1 MGLNAKRAA
10 VTALAADLAVIPE
23 CARASRL
30 RDEPGVSSH
39 WRGSNDA
46 KGLGVFGFNGWTV
59 EPLDE
64 SDLLPWTT
72 PVTVIDPAG
81 LQRFTLVAVW
91 TGTPGKRH
99 GRPGYAA
106 QVAAVVERWDPELAR
121 GVVVLAGDFNCSTEG
136 PAVTAHGVNVKRL
149 EMLGVHSAYHAYRGL
164 AHGEETEMT
173 LRWIAKG
180 RVPLRYHCDFIFM
193 PTRLIERVRHFEI
206 GHSSDWIEAGLS
218 DHAPVIVEIG

>member
-1 MGLNAKRAA
+1 MSLDTKRAA
-10 VTALAADLAVIPE
+10 VAALAADVAVIPE
-23 CARASRL
+23 CARTSLL
-30 RDEPGVSSH
+30 RGESGVSSH
-39 WRGSNDA
+39 WRGSYDP

-64 SDLLPWTT
+64 SDPLPWTT
-72 PVTVIDPAG
+72 PVAVIDPSG
-81 LQRFTLVAVW
+81 KRCFTLVAVW

-106 QVAAVVERWDPELAR
+106 QVAAVVERWNPKLAR
-121 GVVVLAGDFNCSTEG
+121 GEVVLAGDFNCSTEG
-136 PAVTAHGVNVKRL
+136 PALTAHGVNVKRL
-149 EMLGVHSAYHAYRGL
+149 NALGVHSAYHAYRGL

-193 PTRLIERVRHFEI
+193 PTRLLERVRHVEI